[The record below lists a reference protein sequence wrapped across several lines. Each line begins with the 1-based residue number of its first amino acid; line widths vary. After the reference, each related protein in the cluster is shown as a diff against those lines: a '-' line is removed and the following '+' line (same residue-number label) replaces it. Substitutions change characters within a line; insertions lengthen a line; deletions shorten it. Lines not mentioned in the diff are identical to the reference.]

1 MTTPRL
7 ALSVRPALEM
17 GALQAVAE
25 VQDPSVEVAGPADA
39 EVRLRIFEGAVDLS
53 LCFPDR
59 DALRRFARRVG
70 ALGLRRR

>member
-7 ALSVRPALEM
+7 SLSLRPSLEM

-25 VQDPSVEVAGPADA
+25 VQDPAVEVAGPSDA
-39 EVRLRIFEGAVDLS
+39 EARLHIFEGAVDLS